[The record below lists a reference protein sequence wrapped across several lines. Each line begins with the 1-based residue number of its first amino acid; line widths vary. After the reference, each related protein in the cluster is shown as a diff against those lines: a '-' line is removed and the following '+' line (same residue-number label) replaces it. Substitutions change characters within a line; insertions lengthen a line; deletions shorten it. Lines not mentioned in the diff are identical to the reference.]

1 MAKIAYY
8 SIQAAVRTILMT
20 GLTGQ
25 AATNVYIE
33 RPRPLSCDLDPFIS
47 IFGRGRSAPAD
58 RQYIASHTRMSIE
71 WQLSI
76 WVWANAL
83 TDDTLA
89 GAIQARDNYL
99 GDIEILI
106 MQNPTLSATVDS
118 AWCEGGDMDTG
129 KDARGLYVGG
139 EVLVRVLVDAVN

>member
-8 SIQAAVRTILMT
+8 TIQSAVRTILMA
-20 GLTGQ
+20 GLSGQ

-47 IFGRGRSAPAD
+47 IFGRARSAPID
-58 RQYIASHTRMSIE
+58 RQYIAANSRMSIE
-71 WQLSI
+71 WVLSI

-89 GAIQARDNYL
+89 GAIQARDGYL

-106 MQNPTLSATVDS
+106 MQNPTLSETVDS
-118 AWCEGGDMDTG
+118 AWCEGGDMNTG
-129 KDARGLYVGG
+129 QDARGLYIGG
-139 EVLVRVLVDAVN
+139 EVLVRVLVDATT